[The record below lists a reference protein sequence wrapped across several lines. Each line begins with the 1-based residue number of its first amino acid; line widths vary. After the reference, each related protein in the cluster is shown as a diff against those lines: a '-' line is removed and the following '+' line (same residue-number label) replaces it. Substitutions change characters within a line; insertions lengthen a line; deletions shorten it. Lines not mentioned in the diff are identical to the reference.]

1 MQGLKGW
8 WIDCYDLLQDPA
20 HHCVHAHRAN
30 TTVATG
36 GEPSKEQHLVQLSK
50 KTSTV
55 SLTTCFAAT
64 FVSTP
69 HLCGSAPDQIEPG
82 KKKTTS
88 CYIPEAL
95 QTRQLMT
102 PSPAQAFRPW
112 KSKPWGLGL
121 ESVRLGLH
129 QPQMFQTLEACAP
142 DDREGDADGVWE
154 DLLQRGQTAT
164 SVLPG

>member
-82 KKKTTS
+82 KKRKKDDFLLHPGSPSNKTAHD
-88 CYIPEAL
+88 PF
-95 QTRQLMT
+95 
-102 PSPAQAFRPW
+102 PSP
-112 KSKPWGLGL
+112 
-121 ESVRLGLH
+121 SV
-129 QPQMFQTLEACAP
+129 
-142 DDREGDADGVWE
+142 
-154 DLLQRGQTAT
+154 
-164 SVLPG
+164 